1 MKDSSREV
9 LKITEL
15 TTEFRIPE
23 GVVPAVN
30 QLSFNLHAKE
40 TVCLV
45 GESGCGKSVTALSIM
60 RLIPDPPGRI
70 AGGAIEF
77 DGQNLLTLSG
87 EEMRRI
93 RGSQIAMIF
102 QEPMTSLN
110 PLFTVG
116 DQIAEVYQEHTT
128 QDRRSAWKSVEAIL
142 GRVGIPEPGQRS
154 RQYIHEMSG
163 GMRQRAMIAMALA
176 CNPSLLIADEPTTA
190 LDVTIQAQILSLM
203 RELQDRSGAAILL
216 ITHNLGVV
224 AEMCDRVGVM
234 YAGSMAEIGSAR
246 TIFKQHLHPYTRG
259 LMKSVPSI
267 QGDVD
272 KLYTIRGSVPNLIY
286 PPSGCRFH
294 PRCDFAK
301 DYCTKVKPELIEK
314 EPGHS
319 ASCHMV
325 AGVREYAESG
335 PIK

>member
-1 MKDSSREV
+1 MGANGHEI
-9 LKITEL
+9 LKLTDL

-30 QLSFNLHAKE
+30 RVSFSLQARQ

-70 AGGAIEF
+70 VSGTIEF
-77 DGQNLLTLSG
+77 GGQNLLQLS
-87 EEMRRI
+87 EEDMRRI
-93 RGSQIAMIF
+93 RGDKIAMIF

-116 DQIAEVYQEHTT
+116 DQIAEVYREHTS
-128 QDRRSAWKSVEAIL
+128 QDRRSIWKSVETIL

-190 LDVTIQAQILSLM
+190 LDVTIQAQILALM
-203 RELQDRSGAAILL
+203 RELQGRTGAAILL

-224 AEMCDRVGVM
+224 AEMADRVIVM
-234 YAGSMAEIGSAR
+234 YLGRVVEDAPSEEI
-246 TIFKQHLHPYTRG
+246 FNHPLHPYTRG
-259 LMKSVPSI
+259 LLASVPFPGRKSVLGKKNLVEIPGMVPSMF
-267 QGDVD
+267 DM
-272 KLYTIRGSVPNLIY
+272 PE
-286 PPSGCRFH
+286 GCVFN
-294 PRCDFAK
+294 PRCRLARDECRRRQPALLEREGGHQVA
-301 DYCTKVKPELIEK
+301 CWAVKE
-314 EPGHS
+314 GW
-319 ASCHMV
+319 A
-325 AGVREYAESG
+325 
-335 PIK
+335 

>member
-1 MKDSSREV
+1 MENPAKEV

-30 QLSFNLHAKE
+30 RVNFSLHAGE

-45 GESGCGKSVTALSIM
+45 GESGCGKSVTALSVM

-70 AGGAIEF
+70 VGGSIEF
-77 DGQNLLTLSG
+77 GGQNLLNLP
-87 EEMRRI
+87 EEQMRRI
-93 RGSQIAMIF
+93 RGEKIAMIF

-116 DQIAEVYQEHTT
+116 DQIAEVYLEHTT
-128 QDRRSAWKSVEAIL
+128 QDRRAAWKSVEAIL
-142 GRVGIPEPGQRS
+142 GRVGIPEPIQRS

-190 LDVTIQAQILSLM
+190 LDVTIQAQILVLM
-203 RELQDRSGAAILL
+203 RELQVRTGAAILL

-224 AEMCDRVGVM
+224 AEMADRVIVM
-234 YAGSMAEIGSAR
+234 YLGRVVEDAPAAELFNR
-246 TIFKQHLHPYTRG
+246 PMHPYTRG
-259 LMKSVPSI
+259 LLASVPFPGRKSVLGKKNLAEIPGIVPSMFDMPE
-267 QGDVD
+267 GCVFNPRCT
-272 KLYTIRGSVPNLIY
+272 LVRE
-286 PPSGCRFH
+286 GCRQRQ
-294 PRCDFAK
+294 P
-301 DYCTKVKPELIEK
+301 VLIEQGK
-314 EPGHS
+314 NHR
-319 ASCHMV
+319 V
-325 AGVREYAESG
+325 ACFAVEEGWS
-335 PIK
+335 